1 MLTNS
6 LAAALLEFS
15 CLWIF
20 VVLTPSAAAGIVTI
34 HFLTVTDSR
43 MGTSISP
50 SVTPGPQKDPS
61 AERNAVPRKAKVIS
75 KLTD

>member
-1 MLTNS
+1 
-6 LAAALLEFS
+6 
-15 CLWIF
+15 
-20 VVLTPSAAAGIVTI
+20 
-34 HFLTVTDSR
+34 

-75 KLTD
+75 NFSRLEGTVKSFGSSSKPLTTSMEGDHSF